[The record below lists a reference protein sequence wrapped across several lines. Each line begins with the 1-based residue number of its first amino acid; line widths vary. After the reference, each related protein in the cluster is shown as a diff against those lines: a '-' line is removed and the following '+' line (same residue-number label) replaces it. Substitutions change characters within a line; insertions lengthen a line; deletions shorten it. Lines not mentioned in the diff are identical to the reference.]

1 MTEIHSF
8 GDKLRLARERR
19 GLSQEEAAK
28 SLCLNVEIINALEC
42 EQFDKLPSAVFV
54 RGYIKNYAS
63 LLRLTVNDPSL
74 VSASSVNSA
83 KSSAPVKQFSS
94 RFKWVPL
101 LKDIF
106 LRALNY
112 VVVILL
118 SVLVF
123 IWWHERRH
131 AVEKIDTTRSIINM
145 SVEKIPFE
153 RLSDHG
159 LLPVVKNNDLIEDVF
174 PGWPL

>member
-1 MTEIHSF
+1 MTEITSF

-28 SLCLNVEIINALEC
+28 SLCLNVEIINALET

-63 LLRLTVNDPSL
+63 LLRLTINEPPHSSVTERTVSS
-74 VSASSVNSA
+74 SASTKRGPSE
-83 KSSAPVKQFSS
+83 FI
-94 RFKWVPL
+94 L
-101 LKDIF
+101 LPFLGNIF
-106 LRALNY
+106 LKLLNY
-112 VVVILL
+112 IVVIMLMA
-118 SVLVF
+118 LVF

-131 AVEKIDTTRSIINM
+131 AVEKVDTTHSIINM

-153 RLSDHG
+153 RISSRN
-159 LLPVVKNNDLIEDVF
+159 LLPRIKNDDLMRDVF